1 MKTINNVVIEN
12 KENLYTFIHNMM
24 SIGINSNDS
33 IFFFINFYNR
43 NSQKGK
49 MNISLTRFIK
59 LQSGNVDSFFEDR
72 KDNINFL
79 RSNNVDFEMRQP
91 SLIAYKTF
99 IMYLYKYENKSIFN
113 DNVNFHLSFIK
124 HNPELFYKNGQKSD
138 LVDFISNIDFEVN
151 KTKELKE
158 KYYNETRGGLYVWRF
173 L

>member
-1 MKTINNVVIEN
+1 MKTINNAVIEN

-49 MNISLTRFIK
+49 MNLSLTRFIK

-79 RSNNVDFEMRQP
+79 RSNNIDFEMRQP
-91 SLIAYKTF
+91 S
-99 IMYLYKYENKSIFN
+99 
-113 DNVNFHLSFIK
+113 
-124 HNPELFYKNGQKSD
+124 
-138 LVDFISNIDFEVN
+138 
-151 KTKELKE
+151 
-158 KYYNETRGGLYVWRF
+158 
-173 L
+173 